1 MNYYKKLTLDEFE
14 QVMKDIIFA
23 QNNKQP
29 VMMMQNCL
37 TNGLVNRTGLDLQL
51 CNNPN
56 CINCQ
61 AFHKAI
67 EEELKNIS
75 FKDGK

>member
-1 MNYYKKLTLDEFE
+1 MEYYKELTLEKLE
-14 QVMKDIIFA
+14 QILKDITFA
-23 QNNKQP
+23 QNNKKP
-29 VMMMQNCL
+29 VMMMQNCT

-51 CNNPN
+51 CNNPE

-67 EEELKNIS
+67 KEELKNIS
-75 FKDGK
+75 FKK